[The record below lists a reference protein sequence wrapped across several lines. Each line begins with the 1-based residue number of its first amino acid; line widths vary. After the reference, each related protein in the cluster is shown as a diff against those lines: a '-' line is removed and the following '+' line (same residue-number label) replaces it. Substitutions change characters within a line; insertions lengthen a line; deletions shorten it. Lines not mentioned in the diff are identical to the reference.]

1 MQDHIGKAEMF
12 CPASFPE
19 RCSSPLLALD
29 HPLPGDLGHSTY
41 KGSDWDPDKDEE
53 EVLFYG
59 TKSNMSHHMLICW
72 SPKKD

>member
-29 HPLPGDLGHSTY
+29 HPLPGDPGHSSY
-41 KGSDWDPDKDEE
+41 KRSDRDDKDEE

-59 TKSNMSHHMLICW
+59 TKSNMSHTCRFAG
-72 SPKKD
+72 PPEKC